1 MGTFL
6 LPQSFSDSKYSHDIL
21 MRMRKR
27 VLNDWEN
34 DWHVKFALM
43 LMPYVWCVYGNISPL
58 LPQKFFR
65 FSDFKHNHDD
75 LMRMRNDCDCSTR
88 CFIGENV
95 WHVKFFQCSLMFM
108 PFALC
113 VWEHLFSL
121 ATKRFSDFKHNHDD
135 LMRLANANALFY
147 RGK

>member
-1 MGTFL
+1 MLFACCMGTFL

-43 LMPYVWCVYGNISPL
+43 LMPCLSLVCVWEHLFSL
-58 LPQKFFR
+58 AKS

-75 LMRMRNDCDCSTR
+75 LMRMRNDCSTL
-88 CFIGENV
+88 CFIGE
-95 WHVKFFQCSLMFM
+95 MTGM
-108 PFALC
+108 
-113 VWEHLFSL
+113 
-121 ATKRFSDFKHNHDD
+121 
-135 LMRLANANALFY
+135 
-147 RGK
+147 